1 MEFKKEKVLE
11 LLNRVVE
18 LELAGAVRYTQYS
31 LMIFG
36 HARIPIM
43 GWMREQAIEALL
55 HATQAGEEVT
65 TLGAR
70 VSLKIGELAG
80 THHDSVDGILQ
91 ELLAHERR
99 GLDLYRELLKLSEGH
114 SVSLEEFSRQKIRN
128 EEMHAAAIEKM
139 LRRRGDA

>member
-1 MEFKKEKVLE
+1 MQFSKEKAIE
-11 LLNRVVE
+11 LLNRIFE

-31 LMIFG
+31 LMVFG

-43 GWMREQAIEALL
+43 SWMREQAAESLL
-55 HATQAGEEVT
+55 HAAEAGEELT

-70 VSLKIGELAG
+70 VSLKIAELAG
-80 THHDSVDGILQ
+80 THHDSVDEIMQ

-99 GLDLYRELLKLSEGH
+99 GIDLYRELLNLSERN
-114 SVSLEEFSRQKIRN
+114 SISLEEFARQKIRN

>member
-99 GLDLYRELLKLSEGH
+99 GLDL
-114 SVSLEEFSRQKIRN
+114 
-128 EEMHAAAIEKM
+128 
-139 LRRRGDA
+139 